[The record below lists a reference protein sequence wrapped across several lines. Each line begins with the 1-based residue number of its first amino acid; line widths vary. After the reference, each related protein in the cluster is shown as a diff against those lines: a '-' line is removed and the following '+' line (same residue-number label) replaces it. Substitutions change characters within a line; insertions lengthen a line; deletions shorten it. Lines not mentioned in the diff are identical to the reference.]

1 DVVKVDQPGRGDYI
15 RSAPPLVDEDSAAH
29 RALNRGKRSITLNLK
44 DPAGAGLLRALAG
57 RFDVLVESFRPG
69 VMDRLGIGYETLAT
83 GNDGLVYCA
92 ITGYGQDGPYRDL
105 AGHDLNYLGYG
116 R

>member
-1 DVVKVDQPGRGDYI
+1 MSTSGISPMLRKGPPKDQGRSLSSI
-15 RSAPPLVDEDSAAH
+15 RTSH

-44 DPAGAGLLRALAG
+44 DPDGAGVLRALAG

-105 AGHDLNYLGYG
+105 AGHDIN
-116 R
+116 